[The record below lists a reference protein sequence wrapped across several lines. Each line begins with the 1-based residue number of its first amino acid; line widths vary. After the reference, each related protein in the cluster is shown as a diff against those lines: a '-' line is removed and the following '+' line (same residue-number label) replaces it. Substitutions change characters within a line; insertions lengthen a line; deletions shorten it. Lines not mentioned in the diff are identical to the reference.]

1 MSSEPDDSGQV
12 RPAADPLDEAL
23 EETFPASDPVAIG
36 HSDHA
41 GTPEGHRSTVPVE
54 WFDDLALGMRFRSA
68 GKLVTREDIKRFAAE
83 FDPQPYHLDEEAAE
97 RTPLKPGRLRVAH
110 RRPRHAADGRPS
122 PVRAP
127 SAPGPRRRRAAMA
140 RAGPAGRHDLPRG

>member
-41 GTPEGHRSTVPVE
+41 ARPRGIARRSPSNGSTTWRWACASGAP
-54 WFDDLALGMRFRSA
+54 ASSSPARTSSA
-68 GKLVTREDIKRFAAE
+68 SAAE

-97 RTPLKPGRLRVAH
+97 RTPLKAWPPPGGT
-110 RRPRHAADGRPS
+110 PPPS
-122 PVRAP
+122 
-127 SAPGPRRRRAAMA
+127 SCG
-140 RAGPAGRHDLPRG
+140 